1 MLEHLFPEGKLV
13 VSDFGGPVVRRPVAK
28 ILILVI
34 AAGRG
39 DRAAGLVAGLAAD
52 PRDIGEAAGAVVG
65 PVVPHQSV
73 DHRAFGR
80 RDLPR
85 RMRVTPRPAHDEG
98 ARTRAAGRKTGP
110 LMSDYG

>member
-13 VSDFGGPVVRRPVAK
+13 ESGFGRPVVRRPVAK
-28 ILILVI
+28 ILIIVI

-52 PRDIGEAAGAVVG
+52 PRDIGEAEGAVVE
-65 PVVPHQSV
+65 PVVTPPSV
-73 DHRAFGR
+73 AHRAFGR

-85 RMRVTPRPAHDEG
+85 RPEERRVGTECFSTFRSRWSP
-98 ARTRAAGRKTGP
+98 
-110 LMSDYG
+110 